1 MGRLRPTSPARST
14 SRHCHP
20 PLRTAV
26 RRAPGE
32 NRVPRTVETS
42 RRSESAAG
50 KDTHDKPL
58 RGWLSETSLPP
69 SEKEIKRCTGVLEIR
84 TATTSAF
91 HYVPMIL
98 YTHPSL
104 YSFIN
109 L

>member
-42 RRSESAAG
+42 RRSESAAF
-50 KDTHDKPL
+50 KDTHDKPRL

-69 SEKEIKRCTGVLEIR
+69 SEKEIR

-91 HYVPMIL
+91 HYVLMIL